1 MKRFFNWLRDNAV
14 FFVLLAIPCAIL
26 VVSLVGI
33 LCSIFSSFEPMVK
46 FLTKIGSGYW
56 FVGLIIVP
64 FAIISLVQVFRGAIL
79 LFDADTNIFGLDDK
93 RKDWKASLY
102 IVVNLLS
109 YIALYIFLKRL

>member
-33 LCSIFSSFEPMVK
+33 LCSIFSSFKPMVK

-56 FVGLIIVP
+56 FIGLIITP
-64 FAIISLVQVFRGAIL
+64 FAIISLIQIFRGAIL
-79 LFDADTNIFGLDDK
+79 LLEVDADVFGLNEK
-93 RKDWKASLY
+93 RKDWKGSLY
-102 IVVNLLS
+102 IVINLLS
-109 YIALYIFLKRL
+109 YMALYILLKRI